1 MTTRPQASCLS
12 ENISTRQASTTALPL
27 MSRSPRLP
35 VSCLAG
41 TQELYRNS
49 TFLSTHGLKPST
61 TSLTPGYLSFTI
73 SVSRYFTTSAPSDH
87 HVSRSLG
94 SSHYHISCQ
103 SRFADLQQWW

>member
-1 MTTRPQASCLS
+1 MTTRPQASRLS
-12 ENISTRQASTTALPL
+12 ENIPTRQASTTALPL

-61 TSLTPGYLSFTI
+61 TLLTPATTI
-73 SVSRYFTTSAPSDH
+73 SPANLVLLTYNSGGDGL
-87 HVSRSLG
+87 VEEVV
-94 SSHYHISCQ
+94 
-103 SRFADLQQWW
+103 